1 MQILSV
7 YRALEPLLKS
17 RWWNK
22 FNPYFFFLCYIPIDV
37 VVQFFLCF
45 SLIKNTSRIMDTK
58 VPASA
63 ITSINGM
70 RVMSMWWVI
79 LGHVYGFQ
87 TVSAMSKYCS
97 LHKAIFDRL
106 LTIVWVWFCST
117 SPWFFKKI
125 VWFLNQTDSKWK
137 PILSR
142 KNKKDG

>member
-1 MQILSV
+1 MLRGSTDQETRTSKYFRFTVHWNHSSKIVDEINSILISSIF
-7 YRALEPLLKS
+7 Y
-17 RWWNK
+17 
-22 FNPYFFFLCYIPIDV
+22 LCYILIDV

-117 SPWFFKKI
+117 SPCFCKKF
-125 VWFLNQTDSKWK
+125 V
-137 PILSR
+137 
-142 KNKKDG
+142 

>member
-1 MQILSV
+1 MLLGSTDQETRTSKYFRFTVHWNHSSKIVDEINSILISSIF
-7 YRALEPLLKS
+7 Y
-17 RWWNK
+17 
-22 FNPYFFFLCYIPIDV
+22 LCYILIDV

-117 SPWFFKKI
+117 SP
-125 VWFLNQTDSKWK
+125 
-137 PILSR
+137 
-142 KNKKDG
+142 

>member
-1 MQILSV
+1 MLRGSTDQETRTSKYFRFTVHWNHSSKIVDEINSILISSIF
-7 YRALEPLLKS
+7 Y
-17 RWWNK
+17 
-22 FNPYFFFLCYIPIDV
+22 LCYILIDV

-87 TVSAMSKYCS
+87 TVSTMSKYCS
-97 LHKAIFDRL
+97 PHKAVFDRL

-117 SPWFFKKI
+117 SP
-125 VWFLNQTDSKWK
+125 
-137 PILSR
+137 
-142 KNKKDG
+142 